1 MGPLVVERGG
11 TLPSMGYDDKN
22 DDWPEPERDPEKLK
36 HAREVFA
43 ATAGTRRRMISYA
56 FMVVGVLALLVVILA
71 LTR

>member
-1 MGPLVVERGG
+1 
-11 TLPSMGYDDKN
+11 MGYDDKD
-22 DDWPEPERDPEKLK
+22 DDWPEPERDPEKLA

-43 ATAGTRRRMISYA
+43 QSAALRQRIIRYT